1 MKILSKSLAYRC
13 KWGLNLWEVY
23 NNPWNLKWTQIIICL
38 QPFFL
43 IKNVISKRITT
54 YINNFVLKST
64 FRTKCYFYDNLLI
77 YFTIADY
84 GFFRKIG

>member
-38 QPFFL
+38 QPFF
-43 IKNVISKRITT
+43 
-54 YINNFVLKST
+54 
-64 FRTKCYFYDNLLI
+64 
-77 YFTIADY
+77 
-84 GFFRKIG
+84 